1 MIHSHGYAATDAK
14 SPLAPFKFDR
24 RDPGPKDVAI
34 DILYCGICHSDIHMA
49 RNEWGMTVY
58 PVVPGHEIIGRVTH
72 VGKEVKK
79 FKVGDIA
86 GVGCM
91 VDSDRTCENCK
102 AGEEQF
108 CTGPFTMTYGS
119 PDNHTGGVTHG
130 GYSSNIVVD
139 EAFTLTISPK
149 LDPAGTAPLLCAGIT
164 TYSPLKHW
172 NVGPN
177 QKVGVVGLGGL
188 GHMALKFAHSFG
200 AHVVQFTTSPSKEAE
215 AKRLGADEVVLSKD
229 KDAVQKHAGSF
240 DFILDTVSA
249 NHDVES
255 EINLLK
261 RDGALVLVGVPEK
274 PMSIAAM
281 PLIFGRR
288 TLAGSLI
295 GGIR

>member
-119 PDNHTGGVTHG
+119 PDNHTGGGKHG
-130 GYSSNIVVD
+130 GYFSNIVGD
-139 EAFTLTISPK
+139 EAFTPTLSPK
-149 LDPAGTAPLLCAGIT
+149 L
-164 TYSPLKHW
+164 
-172 NVGPN
+172 
-177 QKVGVVGLGGL
+177 
-188 GHMALKFAHSFG
+188 
-200 AHVVQFTTSPSKEAE
+200 
-215 AKRLGADEVVLSKD
+215 
-229 KDAVQKHAGSF
+229 
-240 DFILDTVSA
+240 
-249 NHDVES
+249 
-255 EINLLK
+255 
-261 RDGALVLVGVPEK
+261 
-274 PMSIAAM
+274 
-281 PLIFGRR
+281 
-288 TLAGSLI
+288 
-295 GGIR
+295 